1 MEKGGGDRKKQ
12 ERERETEKER
22 ERERERRIVAL
33 RRHFESIATTCLE
46 EEKRRRGDERT
57 RGREDEE
64 ATRAFCSGT
73 AVNAP
78 NGRTEHSLFVEN
90 QVL

>member
-1 MEKGGGDRKKQ
+1 MG
-12 ERERETEKER
+12 ERETNRGATK
-22 ERERERRIVAL
+22 AL
-33 RRHFESIATTCLE
+33 RVYCHYLSRKGE
-46 EEKRRRGDERT
+46 EET